1 MSTNERCFYI
11 KLYNI
16 LSTNPILNQYQMIKA
31 SSGPELIR
39 KAITHYGL
47 DNSVISRL
55 QLWSSNTVW
64 LTPAQRIDT
73 LTIIP
78 EEHEFLW
85 LRASSR
91 PLLGC
96 SVASST

>member
-1 MSTNERCFYI
+1 MSSKERCFYI
-11 KLYNI
+11 KLDNI

-39 KAITHYGL
+39 KAITHYGF
-47 DNSVISRL
+47 DNSVICRL
-55 QLWSSNTVW
+55 QLWSSNTAW

-73 LTIIP
+73 LDIIP

-85 LRASSR
+85 LKASIR

-96 SVASST
+96 TAASST

>member
-1 MSTNERCFYI
+1 
-11 KLYNI
+11 
-16 LSTNPILNQYQMIKA
+16 MIKA

-39 KAITHYGL
+39 KAIAHYGL

-64 LTPAQRIDT
+64 LAPAQRIDT
-73 LTIIP
+73 LNIIP

-85 LRASSR
+85 LRASIR

-96 SVASST
+96 SATSST